1 MNFNIY
7 KKVILYSFSS
17 EETYGTISNH
27 MAHHMF
33 EYLRAA
39 EILEDD
45 QSRAKAHQLL
55 YNLNNQISKEGWFV
69 EYDGADPGYQT
80 RTLKY
85 LVRSTSYLDGR
96 DRSICLNLCD
106 RSMEFL
112 DKTILPDGTLFSA
125 FGSRNTS
132 LIYPSGIEL
141 MAKKDNEWDSLA
153 NRVRKAVKNAK
164 APPTLSLDFDNYIRL
179 LDDHIEADRIYDS
192 KSAHINTEPK
202 NPKRSKQFYLKDYGL
217 LKRRLGEYD
226 LYIHSRYGGA
236 FILFKGD
243 SCIEKN
249 AGLYLALENG
259 KKFATFKSEA
269 NSSINSK
276 STVIELNVEYA
287 LPINENLTSMKLIFL
302 RILNFSILRIRF
314 FANLFRKLLVNRFI
328 SSLKPNDGV
337 QAVRFFSLHNNV
349 LKITDK
355 IETKTPLEEA
365 YLVPQINL
373 RYMASSG
380 YWEGNYHSIYE
391 DLSHNIH
398 RNILRNTKEFD
409 LR

>member
-1 MNFNIY
+1 M
-7 KKVILYSFSS
+7 
-17 EETYGTISNH
+17 
-27 MAHHMF
+27 
-33 EYLRAA
+33 
-39 EILEDD
+39 
-45 QSRAKAHQLL
+45 
-55 YNLNNQISKEGWFV
+55 
-69 EYDGADPGYQT
+69 
-80 RTLKY
+80 
-85 LVRSTSYLDGR
+85 
-96 DRSICLNLCD
+96 
-106 RSMEFL
+106 
-112 DKTILPDGTLFSA
+112 
-125 FGSRNTS
+125 
-132 LIYPSGIEL
+132 
-141 MAKKDNEWDSLA
+141 
-153 NRVRKAVKNAK
+153 
-164 APPTLSLDFDNYIRL
+164 
-179 LDDHIEADRIYDS
+179 
-192 KSAHINTEPK
+192 
-202 NPKRSKQFYLKDYGL
+202 
-217 LKRRLGEYD
+217 GEYD

-269 NSSINSK
+269 NSLIHSK

-328 SSLKPNDGV
+328 SSLKPNDSV
-337 QAVRFFSLHNNV
+337 RAVRFFSLHNNV

-391 DLSHNIH
+391 DLSSNIH
-398 RNILRNTKEFD
+398 RNILSNTKEFD